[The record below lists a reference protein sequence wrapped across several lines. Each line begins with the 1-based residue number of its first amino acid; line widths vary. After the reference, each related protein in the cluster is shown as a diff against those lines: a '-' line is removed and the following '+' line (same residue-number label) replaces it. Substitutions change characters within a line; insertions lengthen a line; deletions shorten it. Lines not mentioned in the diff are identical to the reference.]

1 MGLLLQLVE
10 EWELGPREDELLY
23 DREEDELLCDR
34 ELLKEWEELEWEEW
48 ELWLCPLG
56 GISMHLLNDCYE

>member
-23 DREEDELLCDR
+23 DR

-56 GISMHLLNDCYE
+56 GISIHLLNNCYE